1 MGRPLNKKYFGA
13 RNIGVTGTFNRVVD
27 STAGLTGQ
35 AVASVGSITAGT
47 YTAAPTLQFP
57 VPLGG
62 DGITAARATGTPVFT
77 VVSATISGGT
87 GYGNAQ
93 TFNLTVTTANGTA
106 VLNVTSNSSGALV
119 TVNSVTTGGTFTGIS
134 AVTGVSGGTG
144 TGGTPVLTYG
154 LSGATI
160 TDAGAGYT
168 TQSFTTAIS
177 GTTATANTVTVQS
190 VNGLAP
196 GAKFVVTG
204 TTIGNLS
211 AGTYYILSVVD
222 STHVT
227 LATSYANYFSSTVM
241 TQTTATGT
249 MSGVASQNLVISI
262 SGGTGS
268 GGAMSAVL
276 TTAAASGYSAT
287 SRYEAILCSANIAGQ
302 IYEDCDIVKQE
313 GSHNYRVVS
322 SAVNTYP
329 GSLCKL
335 VGAAP
340 TTAGTMA
347 INVTDSAGGTYWVYK
362 ITNRKAYLIQN
373 TGTQFANNQ
382 AVPWNLTTPVAN
394 VSVTVDNS

>member
-1 MGRPLNKKYFGA
+1 MGRPLNKKFFGG
-13 RNIGVTGTFNRVVD
+13 RNAGVTGNFNEAVD
-27 STAGLTGQ
+27 STAKLSGQ
-35 AVASVGSITAGT
+35 LVASVGSITAGT

-62 DGITAARATGTPVFT
+62 EGITAARATGTPVFT

-93 TFNLTVTTANGTA
+93 TFNLTVNTAAGTA

-134 AVTGVSGGTG
+134 AVTSVSGGTG

-160 TDAGAGYT
+160 TDPGAGYSTQTST
-168 TQSFTTAIS
+168 TGIT
-177 GTTATANTVTVQS
+177 GTTVTTNTVTVQN
-190 VNGLAP
+190 VDGLAP

-204 TTIGNLS
+204 TTIGNLA

-227 LATSYANYFSSTVM
+227 LATSYANYFTATVM

-249 MSGVASQNLVISI
+249 MTGVASQNLGISI

-276 TTAAASGYSAT
+276 STAVSSGYT
-287 SRYEAILCSANIAGQ
+287 GRYKGILASANVGGT
-302 IYEDCDIVKQE
+302 IYEDVDIIKQE
-313 GSHNYRVVS
+313 NSHSYRVLTS
-322 SAVNTYP
+322 SVNTYP
-329 GSLCKL
+329 GTLCKL

-347 INVTDSAGGTYWVYK
+347 INATDSAGGTYWVYK
-362 ITNRKAYLIQN
+362 ITNRKAYLIRN
-373 TGTQFANNQ
+373 TGTQFANYQ
-382 AVPWNLTTPVAN
+382 AVSWNFTTPVAN